1 LVIGPAKAALI
12 ALHVNPPTLK
22 GISPTDT
29 FQIMWMKVPILF
41 ASFLASPWVLYQL
54 WAFISP
60 GLYKHE
66 RRYAVPFVFSSAGLF
81 IAGGLFA
88 YFVAFR
94 FGLEFLLGL
103 GIGKGVDPAV
113 SINEYYDLFVDIML
127 GVGIV
132 FEIPILLFLLT
143 LVRVVKP
150 QFLVRHSR
158 YVILAIVMLAAV
170 ITPTG
175 DIFNLAIFATPMIVL
190 FYVGI
195 LASYML
201 VLRREKRGFPW
212 KRLLPII
219 LGALLVIAG
228 ILYGLGRYYGY
239 RFVEHWPFFVK

>member
-1 LVIGPAKAALI
+1 
-12 ALHVNPPTLK
+12 
-22 GISPTDT
+22 
-29 FQIMWMKVPILF
+29 
-41 ASFLASPWVLYQL
+41 
-54 WAFISP
+54 
-60 GLYKHE
+60 
-66 RRYAVPFVFSSAGLF
+66 
-81 IAGGLFA
+81 
-88 YFVAFR
+88 VAFR

-175 DIFNLAIFATPMIVL
+175 DVFNLAIFATPMIVL

-212 KRLLPII
+212 KKLLPVI
-219 LGALLVIAG
+219 LIAILVVGG
-228 ILYGLGRYYGY
+228 ILYGLGKYYGY